1 MSESKLIGRL
11 QKNPK
16 FMESIREYNEREK
29 EIKILKE
36 QLSELN
42 KLQETLVGMQ
52 KQIES

>member
-1 MSESKLIGRL
+1 MTEEQIIRKL
-11 QKNPK
+11 QKSPK
-16 FMESIREYNEREK
+16 SMESIREYNEGEK

-42 KLQETLVGMQ
+42 KLQETLVGMR